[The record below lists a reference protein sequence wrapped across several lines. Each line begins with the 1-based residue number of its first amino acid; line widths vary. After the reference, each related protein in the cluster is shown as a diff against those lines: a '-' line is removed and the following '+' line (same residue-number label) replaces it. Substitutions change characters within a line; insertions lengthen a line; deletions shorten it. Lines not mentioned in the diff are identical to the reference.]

1 MHSTIYVAPF
11 SDNEEMSIE
20 STRFFHVDCSSEEM
34 KSTRSCLD
42 NAYTLQCPCGLE
54 VRLEPG
60 GPAEN
65 AIVFTAI
72 DEQPHELQVGAF
84 YSSQAESISVVGNEN
99 CPACFSRERDS
110 VTCPARAGA
119 YHFKACWRL
128 TMLDLVAER
137 GEVETFAAE
146 DVFAEARRIAP

>member
-1 MHSTIYVAPF
+1 MLSSIHVVPF
-11 SDNEEMSIE
+11 SDNENMSIG

-84 YSSQAESISVVGNEN
+84 YSSQAESISVAAMRTAQPV
-99 CPACFSRERDS
+99 FREDAIR
-110 VTCPARAGA
+110 
-119 YHFKACWRL
+119 
-128 TMLDLVAER
+128 
-137 GEVETFAAE
+137 
-146 DVFAEARRIAP
+146 